1 MNGRG
6 GLQVSFDGAS
16 RAPAGGEEEQLTL
29 ALRMY
34 RILSRTRGGGPSES
48 IHTDRPYFIP
58 LVESHNV
65 SLLSL

>member
-34 RILSRTRGGGPSES
+34 SRTRGGGPSES